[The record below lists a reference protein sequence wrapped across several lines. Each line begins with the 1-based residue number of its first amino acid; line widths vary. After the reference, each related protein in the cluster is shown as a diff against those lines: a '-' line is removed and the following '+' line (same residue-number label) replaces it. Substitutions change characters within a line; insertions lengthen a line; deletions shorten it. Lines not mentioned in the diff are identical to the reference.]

1 MRAARGALPSTRK
14 PLKRLDLNLI
24 KGGSAYIVRQFNFE
38 RNKLMTDI
46 IFKLF
51 VKSYRESEDKNAAFA
66 DPAVRRAC
74 GSTVAAVG
82 IFTNLLLAAIK
93 FFAGILSGA
102 ISITADAANNLSD
115 AGSQIVSLI
124 SFKISAKPADRDHP
138 FGHARIEY
146 VASMI
151 VSFLVLFV
159 GIQLLTDSVDKIF
172 NPTESRYSLLVLIIL
187 GISVVAKLGLFLFGR
202 SAAKTLKSDVIRA
215 TATDSLSDAG
225 ATLAVL
231 VCAIISKF
239 TGFDIDGYIGTLVAV
254 VILIAGVK
262 ILNDTK
268 NSILGSAPEP
278 EVVENITQI
287 VEEYPEI
294 LGIHD
299 LVVHNYG
306 PGNTIASLHAEV
318 DGKENVFATHDII
331 DTVEKRLYVE
341 MGVRTTIHMDPIVT
355 DDERVSALR
364 EEVRAKLKEV
374 DARFGMHDFRFV
386 EGITHSNLIF
396 DVTVPFEVKDSNER
410 IKEQISSKISEISP
424 NYFTVLTIDRE

>member
-1 MRAARGALPSTRK
+1 
-14 PLKRLDLNLI
+14 
-24 KGGSAYIVRQFNFE
+24 
-38 RNKLMTDI
+38 MTDI

-51 VKSYRESEDKNAAFA
+51 VKGYRESEDKNTAFA
-66 DPAVRRAC
+66 NPAVRRAC

-124 SFKISAKPADRDHP
+124 SFKISSKPADRDHP

-151 VSFLVLFV
+151 VSFLFLFV
-159 GIQLLTDSVDKIF
+159 GIQLLSDSARKIF
-172 NPTESRYSLLVLIIL
+172 NPSESRYSLLVLIIL
-187 GISVVAKLGLFLFGR
+187 GISVVTKLGLFLFGR

-239 TGFDIDGYIGTLVAV
+239 TSFDIDGYIGTLVAV

-287 VEEYPEI
+287 VREYPEI

-364 EEVRAKLKEV
+364 AEVRAKLKEV
-374 DARFGMHDFRFV
+374 DERFGMHDFRFV

-396 DVTVPFEVKDSNER
+396 DVTVPFEIKDTNEH